1 MKEILQKF
9 IWRIFYISQG
19 FHMSTGYIAGFLPST
34 HLLWKKR
41 QGSIDFFSTCK
52 LRTYE
57 QTGLEHATIDEA

>member
-1 MKEILQKF
+1 
-9 IWRIFYISQG
+9 
-19 FHMSTGYIAGFLPST
+19 MSTGYIAGFLPST
-34 HLLWKKR
+34 NLLWKKR